1 MRKLTLLAVLLLA
14 ANAHAQSLD
23 DVVAKV
29 MKEYGGTAAWQKVT
43 TIRETGKVVPAMGKG
58 DGATTRFWQKPDKL
72 RVEIV
77 YPASTE
83 LRIVDGDHGTRNGK
97 EATGTGLDAM
107 KLQEARLELPLLL
120 VAKRSSLKDLGV
132 REGFRA
138 IEVPLTASLTV
149 TVDIDPKSWHIVRS
163 TGKTSGLEFI
173 VDYSDFRR
181 VDGLLFAF
189 VESGTAQ
196 GMPTAKTTLDTVAI
210 NVPST
215 PPPPAAK

>member
-1 MRKLTLLAVLLLA
+1 MRKLTLLAALLLA
-14 ANAHAQSLD
+14 ASAHAQSLD
-23 DVVAKV
+23 DVVSNV

-43 TIRETGKVVPAMGKG
+43 TIRETGKVVPTMGK

-77 YPASTE
+77 YPANTE

-97 EATGTGLDAM
+97 EATGPGLDAM

-120 VAKRSSLKDLGV
+120 VAKRASLKDLGV
-132 REGFRA
+132 HDGFRA
-138 IEVPLTASLTV
+138 VEIPLSASLTV

-163 TGKTSGLEFI
+163 AGKTSGLEFI

-189 VESGTAQ
+189 VEAGTAQ
-196 GMPTAKTTLDTVAI
+196 GMPTAKTTLDAVAV